1 MVVVAVAAA
10 AVVEVVAG
18 VLKVV
23 SLPSNSTGTAY
34 CPTRKSNDSNLKADT
49 HKGTCCRDKFQKQ
62 NHVMFTQWDM

>member
-10 AVVEVVAG
+10 VEEVVAG

-23 SLPSNSTGTAY
+23 SLPPNSTGTAY

-62 NHVMFTQWDM
+62 NHVMFKRWDM